1 MEGDLTATSSL
12 TFTCKLGHT
21 CPRGVDK
28 GRRQQGQMEE
38 WPRKM
43 GFQDRG
49 IRGLGVWELWEGFL
63 E

>member
-1 MEGDLTATSSL
+1 
-12 TFTCKLGHT
+12 
-21 CPRGVDK
+21 
-28 GRRQQGQMEE
+28 MEE